1 MEDNRFQAKIIKQ
14 GKLMQRLVQAFTIG
28 LLLNSGK
35 AVAQNNQIMLLE
47 KNGRYC

>member
-1 MEDNRFQAKIIKQ
+1 MHRF
-14 GKLMQRLVQAFTIG
+14 VQAFTIG

-47 KNGRYC
+47 KKWTLLLKRALAQMGLDVL